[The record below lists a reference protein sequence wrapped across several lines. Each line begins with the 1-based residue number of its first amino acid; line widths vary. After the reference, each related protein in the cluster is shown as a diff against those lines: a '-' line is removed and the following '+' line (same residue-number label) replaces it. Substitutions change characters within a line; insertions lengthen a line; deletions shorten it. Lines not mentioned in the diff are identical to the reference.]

1 MGVTKTA
8 DGRVE
13 VGVGISS
20 ADNYIHGVNSG
31 EILIQLTESGVT
43 DESLNKLNGLKDY
56 AVYHLSRGESIKP
69 GGTSVFI
76 ATADGKK
83 QIEADD
89 FAISVTPGEGDDPDV
104 VEFTVGGI
112 VWNSADGW
120 DYSHA
125 GQGGGGSS
133 ETYPGYDLVIRAN
146 GDYQLSL
153 ASSIEV
159 EQGAFSDAYAKVL
172 NGNAISV
179 KVYSWETAD
188 DDIFYYDFAV
198 RTIRV
203 DTYTY
208 ENEILISV
216 FQVDNL
222 DHEYV
227 LSVTE
232 NGVTASST

>member
-20 ADNYIHGVNSG
+20 ADNYLHGVNSG

-69 GGTSVFI
+69 GGTAVFI

-112 VWNSADGW
+112 VWNSVDGW
-120 DYSHA
+120 DYSNA
-125 GQGGGGSS
+125 GQGGGGSA
-133 ETYPGYDLVIRAN
+133 PLILIHGLDINRDQV
-146 GDYQLSL
+146 GDEISIDYSFNDICVML
-153 ASSIEV
+153 ASGV
-159 EQGAFSDAYAKVL
+159 MPLF
-172 NGNAISV
+172 AIADV
-179 KVYSWETAD
+179 TNETVAD
-188 DDIFYYDFAV
+188 RFAW
-198 RTIRV
+198 
-203 DTYTY
+203 
-208 ENEILISV
+208 
-216 FQVDNL
+216 Q
-222 DHEYV
+222 YV
-227 LSVTE
+227 LSFLGAGGSVFTLE
-232 NGVTASST
+232 LKPCDGDNDYAIALSADSADGQLVASWN